1 MEIAIQTK
9 AFPALGGARRKT
21 VLEDIRL
28 SLDHG
33 EFVAVFGPSGCGKT
47 TLLNI
52 VAGLDRDFAGAVD
65 LNPTARRFGEA
76 GEGGHRPRVGYVF
89 QTARL
94 LPWMTVED
102 NIRLVLPSREGAGE
116 KVSRVLADVEL
127 EEARTVYPNRLSVGM
142 SRRAALARAFVVEP
156 DILLLDEPFVS
167 LDEATAIR
175 LRGLLVSLL
184 GRRPTTVLF
193 VTHDLAEAILLAD
206 RIVFL
211 AGSPAGVVADVT
223 VDPPRDRRTR
233 EAVER
238 FRAELLDRSGGV
250 IRRALDLGE

>member
-1 MEIAIQTK
+1 
-9 AFPALGGARRKT
+9 
-21 VLEDIRL
+21 
-28 SLDHG
+28 
-33 EFVAVFGPSGCGKT
+33 
-47 TLLNI
+47 
-52 VAGLDRDFAGAVD
+52 
-65 LNPTARRFGEA
+65 
-76 GEGGHRPRVGYVF
+76 
-89 QTARL
+89 
-94 LPWMTVED
+94 MTVED

-223 VDPPRDRRTR
+223 VDPPRERRTR
-233 EAVER
+233 EAMER